1 LFFELV
7 RVNNTPHHLGA
18 ILLTRRR
25 RAKAVTMPKAITH
38 AQMAAA
44 TAAGEPRP
52 EWCFRANPAA
62 WPPYQIEWLAM
73 WRPDAKPL
81 PPVYDV
87 VRRSRA
93 WKTHREAHKRAL
105 AASALCAERVVDL
118 RPPPLPP
125 GPGAEGPP
133 PPPEA
138 DDPEFYLV
146 CRGLLVADSW
156 RLEHCQEISEI
167 FVEEPVL
174 TPSGKH
180 ARRAL
185 RARLAGGGGGD
196 GGAAE
201 EEVEDFVRYSLEPGG
216 RASDRKRRRKKD
228 VRRERVCLRRLNY
241 ALCPRTEAAE
251 EEGEE
256 GEEVADRKMSMS
268 GTATRPPSSTA
279 YCGGGCVAGILGFL
293 GVSAYSTGY

>member
-1 LFFELV
+1 
-7 RVNNTPHHLGA
+7 
-18 ILLTRRR
+18 
-25 RAKAVTMPKAITH
+25 MPKAITH

-62 WPPYQIEWLAM
+62 WPPYQIEWLAT
-73 WRPDAKPL
+73 WRPDAKL
-81 PPVYDV
+81 PPVSDA

-105 AASALCAERVVDL
+105 AAFALCDERVVDL
-118 RPPPLPP
+118 RPRPPLPP
-125 GPGAEGPP
+125 GPA

-146 CRGLLVADSW
+146 RRGLLVADSW
-156 RLEHCQEISEI
+156 RREHCQEISEI
-167 FVEEPVL
+167 FAEEPVL

-180 ARRAL
+180 ARRVL
-185 RARLAGGGGGD
+185 RARLAGDGGGGD

-201 EEVEDFVRYSLEPGG
+201 EEVEGFVVYSLEPGG
-216 RASDRKRRRKKD
+216 RASDRKRRREKD
-228 VRRERVCLRRLNY
+228 LRRERVCLRRLDF
-241 ALCPRTEAAE
+241 ARCPRTEAAE
-251 EEGEE
+251 EAEE
-256 GEEVADRKMSMS
+256 EREEVANHKISMS

-279 YCGGGCVAGILGFL
+279 YGGGGCVAGILGFL